1 MKRSTTALLLF
12 LFFSACG
19 SRVAPEDPSCS
30 CADGW
35 RCCGDDVCVPE
46 GQPCPDGSGPAAD
59 DDELIVSGEVCT
71 STAEDLLF
79 PVKVVL
85 VVDSSGSMM
94 FSDPSTKNTT
104 TVVDPQGTPIYDADA
119 RYTCLDNCE
128 GAGTPEASCASIC
141 GTPTAPARQ
150 AAAAAL
156 VKKLQ
161 GNPSVSF
168 AIVRFNSRITVNGV
182 STLPT
187 HPGEFTSDSIK
198 LAKAIDH
205 LSQADLVADYQGAL
219 TQTRLLLEH
228 DMKRQSRVDRSRTRY
243 VVVFFSDGGAGPVCK
258 PGCENDVMGN
268 IGDLELYSLCD
279 VPRDQWC
286 YTNNID
292 NQQHCKDMTTWHPYL
307 KEPCAEY
314 NTDDMI
320 LDEVRSITK
329 LEDLYGVGGLSVN
342 ITYLF
347 DPTLPKAIQNVM
359 KVQQSSDAACS
370 TDKDCATGERCTQI
384 PGLKQ
389 MRCKAP
395 AERLL
400 VEMARAGNGSFRR
413 FSSSGKVDFLLF
425 DYASLFRPFG
435 ITSLVVTNVNSR
447 PGADGPTADSD
458 GDGLSD
464 AAELAA
470 GPPTNPDAADSDGD
484 GYGDAVEHLLRDQG
498 DPGGPQTACPAADRV
513 DLDGDGL
520 NACEERALGTLA
532 DVADTDH
539 DRIPDGMELVW
550 GTDPSTIDD
559 KVDLDLDGVFSG
571 EEIRAHT
578 DPRDADSKGHG
589 YTYTVK
595 QVPSKEG
602 QCFGFTVRG
611 VRLVGTRAAA
621 GASSG
626 GLNRILVYF
635 GETPS
640 DMPHD
645 PGSFKAACIRARLL
659 GGRKEPAQGRVALEP
674 ADFVSPSALLGDLNQ
689 ARNDP
694 GCRTS
699 PPAASCA
706 DPCRGIPLP

>member
-1 MKRSTTALLLF
+1 MKRTTTAPLVLLL
-12 LFFSACG
+12 LSACA
-19 SRVAPEDPSCS
+19 SRTL
-30 CADGW
+30 
-35 RCCGDDVCVPE
+35 PE
-46 GQPCPDGSGPAAD
+46 GPDVGSGPALDGGPAL

-104 TVVDPQGTPIYDADA
+104 TVIDPQGTPIYDADA
-119 RYTCLDNCE
+119 HHTCLETCE
-128 GAGTPEASCASIC
+128 QAGTPEASCASIC

-168 AIVRFNSRITVNGV
+168 AIVRFNSRITVNGTT
-182 STLPT
+182 TLPT
-187 HPGEFTSDSIK
+187 HPGEFTTDSSK
-198 LAKAIDH
+198 LTKAIDH

-219 TQTRLLLEH
+219 TATRLLLEH
-228 DMKRQSRVDRSRTRY
+228 DMKRQSRADRSRTRY
-243 VVVFFSDGGAGPVCK
+243 VVMFFSDGGVGPVCK
-258 PGCENDVMGN
+258 PGCENDVFF
-268 IGDLELYSLCD
+268 ECD

-286 YTNNID
+286 YTYSID
-292 NQQHCKDMTTWHPYL
+292 NQKHCMDMTNWYPYL
-307 KEPCAEY
+307 TETCAEY
-314 NTDDMI
+314 NTDDKI
-320 LDEVRSITK
+320 LDEVRSIAK

-342 ITYLF
+342 ITYLL
-347 DPTLPKAIQNVM
+347 DPTLPEAIQDLMGVH
-359 KVQQSSDAACS
+359 KSSDAACS
-370 TDKDCATGERCTQI
+370 TDKDCATGERCTQV

-389 MRCKAP
+389 RRCKAP
-395 AERLL
+395 SERLL

-413 FSSSGKVDFLLF
+413 FSSSGQIEFLPF
-425 DYASLFRPFG
+425 DHG
-435 ITSLVVTNVNSR
+435 MTNLVVTNVNSR
-447 PGADGPTADSD
+447 PGVGGPTADSD

-464 AAELAA
+464 GAELSAS
-470 GPPTNPDAADSDGD
+470 PPTNPDAADSDGD
-484 GYGDAVEHLLRDQG
+484 GYGDSLEHILRDQG
-498 DPGGPQTACPAADRV
+498 FDPSDPGKPQTACSAAERV

-520 NACEERALGTLA
+520 NACEERALGTHA

-550 GTDPSTIDD
+550 GTDPSTMDD
-559 KVDLDLDGVFSG
+559 KVDLDLDGVLSG

-578 DPRDADSKGHG
+578 DPRAADSNVSRGHG

-595 QVPSKEG
+595 QVPSQQG

-611 VRLVGTRAAA
+611 VRLVATRAAV
-621 GASSG
+621 GASSA

-635 GETPS
+635 GESPS
-640 DMPHD
+640 GLPQD

-659 GGRKEPAQGRVALEP
+659 AGGKEPAGGRVTLE
-674 ADFVSPSALLGDLNQ
+674 ATDFVSPFELLRDLAQ

-694 GCRTS
+694 GCRTR
-699 PPAASCA
+699 PPAASCV
-706 DPCRGIPLP
+706 DPCKGIPLP